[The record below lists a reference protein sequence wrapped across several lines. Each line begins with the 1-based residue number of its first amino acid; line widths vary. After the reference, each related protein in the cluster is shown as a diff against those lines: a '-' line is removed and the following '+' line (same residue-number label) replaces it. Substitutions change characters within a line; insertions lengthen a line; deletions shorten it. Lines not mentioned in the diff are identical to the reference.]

1 MKLIC
6 FDMDNTLIRS
16 NTSHAV
22 AFNKALEKYGF
33 KKMNTEQMGT
43 YFGRPKEEV
52 VKAIAGNVDKK
63 TIRKIID
70 YHDRILFRY
79 ARIYNRKI
87 KGVEGVLK
95 FLKKKYKLGIV
106 SNCKH
111 SNIKTLL
118 SSSDLDYKLFDVLV
132 GNDDVKHSKPYPD
145 EIFKAE
151 KLLHVKAECI
161 VGDSIYDIRA
171 GKKAKVKTVAV
182 LSGIYTRDMLRKEK
196 PDYILKDIRGLKKIS
211 I

>member
-16 NTSHAV
+16 NMSHAV

-33 KKMNTEQMGT
+33 KKMNAKEMGK

-52 VKAIAGNVDKK
+52 VKAIAKNIDKK

-70 YHDRILFRY
+70 YHDNILFRY
-79 ARIYNRKI
+79 ARIYNRKVR
-87 KGVEGVLK
+87 GVEGVLK
-95 FLKKKYKLGIV
+95 FLKKKYKIGIV

-118 SSSDLDYKLFDVLV
+118 SASDLNYRLFDVFV

-145 EIFKAE
+145 EILKAE
-151 KLLHVKAECI
+151 KLLHVKAECMI
-161 VGDSIYDIRA
+161 GDSIYDVRA
-171 GKKAKVKTVAV
+171 GKKAKIKTVAI
-182 LSGIYTRDMLRKEK
+182 LSGVYTRNMLKKEK
-196 PDYILKDIRGLKKIS
+196 PDFILKDIKELKNIE